1 MRRFFILLVATM
13 VGFTTVAEAAT
24 GDSAVAVCT
33 CDSNEEVVEQWC
45 GLIDDY
51 IETIKKKRGK
61 RLNRAIEEM
70 VATISKIEDTETY
83 EIILTYLYVALEEN
97 IPERGFT
104 MERFDTL
111 YDDIQMWKRGF
122 LALTNESEAEEWLE
136 GYFAFCDS
144 LPQDECNYTIELMA
158 RYLDDIDAEY

>member
-1 MRRFFILLVATM
+1 MKRFFILLAATM

-24 GDSAVAVCT
+24 GDSAVAVCIS
-33 CDSNEEVVEQWC
+33 DSNDEVVEQWC

-61 RLNRAIEEM
+61 RLNSAIEEM
-70 VATISKIEDTETY
+70 VATISEIEDTETY

-122 LALTNESEAEEWLE
+122 LALTNESDAEEWLE
-136 GYFAFCDS
+136 GYLAFCDS

-158 RYLDDIDAEY
+158 RYLDDIDAE

>member
-1 MRRFFILLVATM
+1 MKRFFILLVATM
-13 VGFTTVAEAAT
+13 VGFTTVVEAST
-24 GDSAVAVCT
+24 SDSACVMCT
-33 CDSNEEVVEQWC
+33 CDSNDEIVEQWC

-61 RLNRAIEEM
+61 RLNSAIEEM
-70 VATISKIEDTETY
+70 VATISEIEDTETY
-83 EIILTYLYVALEEN
+83 EIILTYLYVAIEEN

-122 LALTNESEAEEWLE
+122 LALTNESDAEEWLE

-158 RYLDDIDAEY
+158 RYLDYIDEE

>member
-1 MRRFFILLVATM
+1 MTRFFILLAATM
-13 VGFTTVAEAAT
+13 VGFTTVAEAST
-24 GDSAVAVCT
+24 SDSAGVMCT
-33 CDSNEEVVEQWC
+33 CDSNDEVVEQWC

-61 RLNRAIEEM
+61 RLNSAIEEM
-70 VATISKIEDTETY
+70 VATISEIEDTETY
-83 EIILTYLYVALEEN
+83 EIILTYLYVVLEEN

-122 LALTNESEAEEWLE
+122 LALTNESDAEEWLE
-136 GYFAFCDS
+136 GYLAFCDS

-158 RYLDDIDAEY
+158 RYLDDIDEEE

>member
-1 MRRFFILLVATM
+1 
-13 VGFTTVAEAAT
+13 
-24 GDSAVAVCT
+24 
-33 CDSNEEVVEQWC
+33 
-45 GLIDDY
+45 
-51 IETIKKKRGK
+51 
-61 RLNRAIEEM
+61 M
-70 VATISKIEDTETY
+70 VATISEIEDTETY

-158 RYLDDIDAEY
+158 RYLDDIAE

>member
-1 MRRFFILLVATM
+1 MKRFFILLAATM
-13 VGFTTVAEAAT
+13 VGFTTVAEAST
-24 GDSAVAVCT
+24 SESAVAVCT
-33 CDSNEEVVEQWC
+33 CDSNDEVVEQWC

-70 VATISKIEDTETY
+70 VATISEIEDTETY

-111 YDDIQMWKRGF
+111 YDDIQMWKDSF
-122 LALTNESEAEEWLE
+122 SELTTESEADEWFE
-136 GYFAFCDS
+136 GYIAFCDS

-158 RYLDDIDAEY
+158 RYLDDIDEEY

>member
-1 MRRFFILLVATM
+1 MKRFFILLVATM

-24 GDSAVAVCT
+24 GDSAGEMCT
-33 CDSNEEVVEQWC
+33 CDSDEEVVEQWC

-61 RLNRAIEEM
+61 RLNEAIEDM
-70 VATISKIEDTETY
+70 SSTLSKIEDTETY
-83 EIILTYLYVALEEN
+83 EIILTYLYVALEESV
-97 IPERGFT
+97 PERGFT

-122 LALTNESEAEEWLE
+122 LALTNESDAEEWLE
-136 GYFAFCDS
+136 GYLAFCDS

-158 RYLDDIDAEY
+158 RYLDDIDAE